1 MPDPLERPD
10 LWVVARLLEALTEGG
25 NRMKRTP
32 LQMAT
37 GVNYTVFTRYLSW
50 MTLRGLVEVTPASD
64 GASWVTLTPRGAAA
78 YRYLREGIDRLVGSP
93 RSEPRRDPRLP

>member
-1 MPDPLERPD
+1 VPDALERPD
-10 LWVVARLLEALTEGG
+10 LWVVARLLEALTDGG

-50 MTLRGLVEVTPASD
+50 MTTRGLVTVALDPE
-64 GASWVTLTPRGAAA
+64 GAPWVSLTPQGAAA
-78 YRYLREGIDRLVGSP
+78 YRYLREGIDRLVGP
-93 RSEPRRDPRLP
+93 R